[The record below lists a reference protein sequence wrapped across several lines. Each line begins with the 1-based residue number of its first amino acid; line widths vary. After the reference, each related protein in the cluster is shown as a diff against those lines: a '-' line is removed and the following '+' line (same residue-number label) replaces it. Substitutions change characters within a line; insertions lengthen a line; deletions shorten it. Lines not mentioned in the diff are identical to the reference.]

1 MKNPITLLILGAVI
15 GAAAGILMA
24 PEKGSATRRKI
35 FEGAEDLADEL
46 KEKIKASNKK
56 IDEYA
61 EVAEDAI
68 DKLNRKIKAAE
79 KAYT

>member
-24 PEKGSATRRKI
+24 PEKGSRTRKKI
-35 FEGAEDLADEL
+35 FEGAEDLVDEL
-46 KEKIKASNKK
+46 KEKVRASNKK

-68 DKLNRKIKAAE
+68 DRLNKKIKAAE